1 MAKTKKYVAKAH
13 PCYGIIIDGVCHEVD
28 EFSMEQVKQICDEID
43 RMAEKDP
50 KLLECTY
57 NAEGDDDAEYLCE
70 LLDKEYKGNLTI
82 RNIFADN
89 KDEAKTEA
97 VAMA

>member
-13 PCYGIIIDGVCHEVD
+13 PCYGIIIDGVYHEVD
-28 EFSMEQVKQICDEID
+28 EFTDEQVTAICNEID
-43 RMAEKDP
+43 NMAQNDP

-57 NAEGDDDAEYLCE
+57 NAEGDDDAEFLCE

-82 RNIFADN
+82 RNIFKTDTT
-89 KDEAKTEA
+89 KTETA
-97 VAMA
+97 VAVA